1 MAGLLDPNGVP
12 VVGSR
17 SPLPQGG
24 GGGLTQEAI
33 LRALLLQRMA
43 ASQPQGNL
51 GMGSLP
57 ANPLTNPRAI
67 LDAQMKAAGQ

>member
-1 MAGLLDPNGVP
+1 MPGLLDSSGVP

-17 SPLPQGG
+17 SPVPTSGAG
-24 GGGLTQEAI
+24 PMSQEALI
-33 LRALLLQRMA
+33 KALLMARMQQ
-43 ASQPQGNL
+43 QPNL

-67 LDAQMKAAGQ
+67 LEAQLRQQGQ